1 MGRIRACQDSPHAAR
16 TMAVTI
22 FSGIETSIFG
32 PNLIR
37 QSEQVLS
44 NGFFGRE
51 GKKMEAYK
59 KMAWIWAVLLV
70 YAVGYTIGAS
80 VCIV

>member
-1 MGRIRACQDSPHAAR
+1 
-16 TMAVTI
+16 
-22 FSGIETSIFG
+22 
-32 PNLIR
+32 
-37 QSEQVLS
+37 
-44 NGFFGRE
+44 
-51 GKKMEAYK
+51 MEAYK